1 MQNENI
7 EPIQKINSI
16 DTKHDAMIVKLKIK
30 GNNSDFKHDAQY
42 DYYGKRIAT
51 CSSDGYI
58 KVFDVSKPENS
69 TKQAS
74 FKA

>member
-1 MQNENI
+1 
-7 EPIQKINSI
+7 
-16 DTKHDAMIVKLKIK
+16 MI
-30 GNNSDFKHDAQY
+30 FKHDAQY

-74 FKA
+74 FKAYLKILETIS

>member
-1 MQNENI
+1 MEVI
-7 EPIQKINSI
+7 
-16 DTKHDAMIVKLKIK
+16 MIL
-30 GNNSDFKHDAQY
+30 KHDAQY

-74 FKA
+74 FKAYPT